1 MGKGSFGWIIE
12 AKGFYKS
19 SNTLDIYLIG
29 ISEQHY
35 NLDNSKYYLFGSL
48 DMYSSD
54 QPTNTKEEF
63 RKKFILNAIG
73 IDTDTPL
80 TQTYPNGYEIN
91 GVDLNMGVG
100 YDVLKFDKGFLG
112 LGFISGVSLPFL
124 NSDNPLRIFA
134 TDPNSN
140 AITYKFGLSLQGK
153 RNLSKNIWLYST
165 LFYAYQIG
173 SIENSKEASSLDI
186 EGAYRFLDLGIK
198 VNKISDLI
206 NPKISFSL
214 GYNNKHWAMDNID
227 VKVSSFDISKVS
239 SLLSNNLSSD
249 YIYFSFGYEF

>member
-1 MGKGSFGWIIE
+1 MSATATIVAIATPPGRGG
-12 AKGFYKS
+12 
-19 SNTLDIYLIG
+19 IG
-29 ISEQHY
+29 IIRVSGPGVVSIAKQ
-35 NLDNSKYYLFGSL
+35 
-48 DMYSSD
+48 
-54 QPTNTKEEF
+54 
-63 RKKFILNAIG
+63 ILGKLPA
-73 IDTDTPL
+73 PR
-80 TQTYPNGYEIN
+80 YAEY
-91 GVDLNMGVG
+91 
-100 YDVLKFDKGFLG
+100 
-112 LGFISGVSLPFL
+112 LPFL
-124 NSDNPLRIFA
+124 NSDNPLRMFA

-140 AITYKFGLSLQGK
+140 AITYKFGLSLKGK

-227 VKVSSFDISKVS
+227 VSVSGFDISKIS
-239 SLLSNNLSSD
+239 SQLSNNLSSN